1 MVPDPLFQ
9 QLLRHHIPIV
19 GLGDPFQLPPV
30 MDDNHLLDNPD
41 VMLTQIMRQEEGS
54 EIVQLSMKI
63 RNMEPFENF
72 KGDEVQVIN
81 NSELVTG
88 HYQWADQIL
97 CATNKTRRSVNTL
110 CRNLYGFEGELQEG
124 ERLIC
129 LSNYWDDVTET
140 GDTLVNGSTGTVE
153 LVNEIPHN
161 MLGVPEYRAHFL
173 AEGAILPFDSIPID
187 KVYLETGE
195 RCLTDKQMYRCK
207 RKFLVPRLFDF
218 GYCITVWKAQGGEW
232 DNVLAFEEGFPYQK
246 EDHYRYLYT
255 AVTRAAKKLVLVR
268 NVS

>member
-218 GYCITVWKAQGGEW
+218 GYCITCHKAQGGEW
-232 DNVLAFEEGFPYQK
+232 DNVLVLEEKFPFDK
-246 EDHYRYLYT
+246 VEHARWLYT
-255 AVTRAAKKLVLVR
+255 AVTRAAKKLVIAR
-268 NVS
+268 